1 MNKDAKIYIA
11 GHKGM
16 VGSAIERN
24 LRAKG
29 YNNIVARSFE
39 ELNLLDAQSVKDF
52 FETEKPEYVVLAAA
66 KVGGIVANNVYR
78 AQFIYE
84 NLMIQNH
91 VIHQSY
97 LSGVK
102 KLLFLGSSCIYP
114 RMAEQP
120 IREEYLLTGLLEQTN
135 EPYAIA
141 KIAGIKMCEAYHAQY
156 GSNFISIM
164 PTNLYGQNDNYDL
177 EKSHVLPALIRKM
190 MLGKYLMANDMQS
203 IRRDLEKL
211 PIEGVKGTST
221 DQEIMAI
228 LGKYGI
234 TSNDA
239 KVSIT
244 LWGTGSPMREFLH
257 VDDMADASVY
267 LLMHYDAPDTTPSH
281 VNAGCGEDITIFDL
295 AMLVK
300 GIVDYQGEIIWDST
314 KPDGT
319 PRKLLDV
326 SKLKGL
332 GWSPSIALEEG
343 IKRVVGN
350 YLK

>member
-211 PIEGVKGTST
+211 PVEGVRGTST
-221 DQEIMAI
+221 DQEIMAV